1 MTQMASHRPRVAWDG
16 ARVIIAAIDRGYQGW
31 LAYALSERIDSAYYD
46 YVLESWSRMNARP
59 EAMMAEAG
67 LWRARLDDLLAVR
80 PDITD
85 ELIAV
90 VEETSATLSG
100 WAPRRLG

>member
-31 LAYALSERIDSAYYD
+31 LAYALSERIDAAYYE
-46 YVLESWSRMNARP
+46 YVLDSWSRMNARP

-67 LWRARLDDLLAVR
+67 LWRARLDDLLAER
-80 PDITD
+80 PEITD

-90 VEETSATLSG
+90 LEETSTTLSG
-100 WAPRRLG
+100 WARPHVG